1 MRITFAALSIM
12 LTAEAVSLNGHT
24 ESEGFFDWLTT
35 PSMMCKDPSKAVAAV
50 AGGLPAGLTAALPA
64 GVQAVT
70 AGGMP
75 ALPAGLTS
83 ALPHGA
89 VNAVT
94 NAGGVHQIVQAAAAP
109 AKTA

>member
-12 LTAEAVSLNGHT
+12 LTAEAVRLNGHT

-50 AGGLPAGLTAALPA
+50 SGGLPAGLTAALPA

-89 VNAVT
+89 VHAVT
-94 NAGGVHQIVQAAAAP
+94 NGGVHQIVQQAGAAP